1 VISSKRTAWQRQRPA
16 CFYLEFEKSQPT
28 LGQVSGLV
36 ADYISAQRHEA
47 ESHALNLSSAQI
59 RLLQGFF
66 RKDVLDTTRLLVL
79 GVTRGENPPFYSL
92 LREMGFKSLPDFSQ
106 MAAITFGDVVVRH
119 QPVTTGL
126 LFHELV
132 HVEQYR
138 QLGIRRFAEL
148 YVRGFFTG
156 GGYDGIPLE
165 LKAYQL
171 GERFERSP
179 QTPFSVELDVSA
191 WIRDGRF

>member
-1 VISSKRTAWQRQRPA
+1 MGFPPLTAEQ
-16 CFYLEFEKSQPT
+16 

-36 ADYISAQRHEA
+36 ADYISAQRHET
-47 ESHALNLSSAQI
+47 ESHALNLSSTQI

-79 GVTRGENPPFYSL
+79 EATRVENPPFYSL
-92 LREMGFKSLPDFSQ
+92 LREKGFKSLPDFSQ
-106 MAAITFGDVVVRH
+106 MAAITFGDVVVSH
-119 QPVTTGL
+119 QPVTTDL

-148 YVRGFFTG
+148 YVRGFVTD

-165 LKAYQL
+165 VSAYQL
-171 GERFERSP
+171 GERFERGP